1 MSFICSVPEYSRAD
15 SGNTDYLAVLIQPP
29 SFLWAKSPNDIDKIH
44 SVLLISVQIDLS
56 ESLPRANRYPI
67 SEEELQDLK
76 PVIDYKAQGLISA
89 IFLF

>member
-1 MSFICSVPEYSRAD
+1 MSFICSVPEHSRAD
-15 SGNTDYLAVLIQPP
+15 SGNTDYLALLIQPP

-44 SVLLISVQIDLS
+44 SVLLIDLS

-76 PVIDYKAQGLISA
+76 PIIDCKAQGLISA